1 MEFFDFLY
9 LGIFLLLSP
18 AFDNRFYVTT
28 NQPVDVARE
37 VAHAVQHFYH
47 LFHVFSS
54 RFVIVMEGEVV
65 TLSYVVDRM
74 LAEFAAAAVNFSR
87 AIEETYHE
95 EGEDKD
101 EDEDEEQD
109 RIDASLFVAAIEGI
123 LQDNHS
129 EVFAYY
135 SSCLVRQHQHFLW
148 TGPKLQIHRLS
159 QDILTILPL
168 LTVGERLDLP
178 SCPIYAGNCDPELP
192 VPPDVLPV
200 VGKRRNQDSPSPSSQ
215 TVRKRTRLL

>member
-95 EGEDKD
+95 EGED
-101 EDEDEEQD
+101 EDEDEE
-109 RIDASLFVAAIEGI
+109 RSGSTGI
-123 LQDNHS
+123 
-129 EVFAYY
+129 
-135 SSCLVRQHQHFLW
+135 SS
-148 TGPKLQIHRLS
+148 IHILHPS
-159 QDILTILPL
+159 FPILTI
-168 LTVGERLDLP
+168 RFFK
-178 SCPIYAGNCDPELP
+178 S
-192 VPPDVLPV
+192 
-200 VGKRRNQDSPSPSSQ
+200 
-215 TVRKRTRLL
+215 